1 MKAIALNTNV
11 YSNEEKKVTLK
22 DKVTNYFKD
31 NQKEILLAMC
41 SLNINANP
49 YLMHQLMEK

>member
-11 YSNEEKKVTLK
+11 YPNREKKDTLK
-22 DKVTNYFKD
+22 DKVVNYFKD
-31 NQKEILLAMC
+31 NQKDILLAMC
-41 SLNINANP
+41 SLNTNVNP